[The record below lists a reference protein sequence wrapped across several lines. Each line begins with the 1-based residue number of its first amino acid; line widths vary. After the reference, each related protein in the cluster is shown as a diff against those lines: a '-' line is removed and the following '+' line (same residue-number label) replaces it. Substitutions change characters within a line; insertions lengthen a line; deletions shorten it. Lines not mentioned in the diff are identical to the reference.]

1 MSDGHSRPCVMTKS
15 YRNGVFFFHIL
26 YSCWMSRS
34 SSCAA
39 RAALALA
46 AVVVEESA
54 SAVMV
59 KVIKMRWTVECVE
72 PRRMD
77 RLGSFASERASLVSQ
92 IQISTC
98 IGTSSKWFLE
108 FEFEFEFEWDIQK
121 TRKIRKIQDLSKWRA
136 HQLES
141 RISNLFTL
149 ANPRR

>member
-59 KVIKMRWTVECVE
+59 TGIKMRWTVE
-72 PRRMD
+72 RGRAAGMD
-77 RLGSFASERASLVSQ
+77 RLGFANDRRRARQ
-92 IQISTC
+92 P
-98 IGTSSKWFLE
+98 GF
-108 FEFEFEFEWDIQK
+108 
-121 TRKIRKIQDLSKWRA
+121 
-136 HQLES
+136 
-141 RISNLFTL
+141 SNSNF
-149 ANPRR
+149 